1 MTMMME
7 KPAERGALRDVTQ
20 LSREVTEVVKTTPV
34 IDVHTHLLAP
44 QFGEM
49 SLFGID
55 ELLTYHY
62 LIVETFRSSEVKPEQ
77 FWRMNPIEQA
87 DLVWKTLF
95 VENTPLS
102 EATRGVV
109 TVLNALGLDA
119 GAPDL
124 SEARA
129 FFRSRN
135 FSEHVDLVLD
145 LARVSDVVMTN
156 DPFNAQE
163 TRVWETCADIDKRFH
178 ATLRMDRL
186 VNDWEHTWARLSQQ
200 GYQVESR
207 GSAKTAAEV
216 RRFLGKWIA
225 GIKPVCMAVSLPA
238 EFKFPDNDARDW
250 VLREVA
256 LPTAREH
263 GLALALMMG
272 VRRGVNPALRFAGDG
287 VGRGD
292 VGALERMCSEYP
304 DVRFLATFLSR
315 ENQHELCV
323 AARKFS
329 NLMPF
334 GCWWFLNNPSM
345 ISEISRERLELLGTS
360 FIPQHSDA
368 RILEQLIYKW
378 QHSRDVIAESL
389 CESYERLLHSG
400 RAVTRQEIER
410 DVTRMLRGN
419 FLEWI
424 GGLPSRPVMEPST
437 LTAEKV
443 RPAEETDVVKTY

>member
-1 MTMMME
+1 MMTMIVE
-7 KPAERGALRDVTQ
+7 KAGERGALSDVTQ
-20 LSREVTEVVKTTPV
+20 LKREVAEIVTSTPV
-34 IDVHTHLLAP
+34 IDVHTHLFP
-44 QFGEM
+44 PEFGEM

-62 LIVETFRSSEVKPEQ
+62 LIVETFRSNKIKPEQ
-77 FWRMNPIEQA
+77 FWCMNTTEQA

-95 VENTPLS
+95 VQNTPIS

-109 TVLNALGLDA
+109 TVLGAFGLDTTA
-119 GAPDL
+119 ADL

-129 FFRSRN
+129 FFRSRKLP
-135 FSEHVDLVLD
+135 EHVNVVLN
-145 LARVSDVVMTN
+145 LACVSDVVMTN

-163 TRVWETCADIDKRFH
+163 ARVWEADASIDKRFH

-186 VNDWEHTWARLSQQ
+186 VNDWEHTSSRLSQM
-200 GYQVESR
+200 GYQVEVR

-216 RRFLGKWIA
+216 RRFLDKWIVTMN
-225 GIKPVCMAVSLPA
+225 PVCMAVSLPA

-256 LPTAREH
+256 LPIAREH
-263 GLALALMMG
+263 RLALALMVG
-272 VRRGVNPALRFAGDG
+272 VRRGVNAALRSAGDG
-287 VGRGD
+287 VGRAD
-292 VGALERMCSEYP
+292 VGSLERMCAEYP

-334 GCWWFLNNPSM
+334 GCWWFLNNPSI
-345 ISEISRERLELLGTS
+345 ISEITRERLELLGTS

-378 QHSRDVIAESL
+378 QHSRDIIAESL
-389 CESYERLLHSG
+389 CESYERLLQSG

-419 FLEWI
+419 FLEWV
-424 GGLPSRPVMEPST
+424 GGQPSQYQTPNLE
-437 LTAEKV
+437 
-443 RPAEETDVVKTY
+443 VVAR